1 MKTLKDNSQKKLKGI
16 FFIILSAFCFACMSI
31 FVRMSG
37 DLPAYEKSFFRNL
50 IAFFVAVILV
60 INGRKTTKIKI
71 KKQDC
76 IDLIARAV
84 FGCIGIV
91 CNFYAIDHMLVA
103 DASALNKLSPFF
115 VIIFSFFILKEKVKL
130 KQIFYVVIAFIG
142 MLFVIKPGFSDI
154 SLLPALAGICGGM
167 CAGLAYTFVRKLGK
181 QGVPSSFIVLSFSAF
196 SCISMVPMMLV
207 DFRVASGAQIAM
219 LLGAGVSAAGGQF
232 SITAAYTYAPAREIS
247 IYDYFQIIFITILS
261 YFILDEVPDAY
272 SFIGYFIILV
282 ASLAMFFYHK
292 GKE

>member
-1 MKTLKDNSQKKLKGI
+1 MKTLEYNSQKKLKGI

-31 FVRMSG
+31 FVRLSG
-37 DLPAYEKSFFRNL
+37 NLPAYEKSFFRNL
-50 IAFFVAVILV
+50 IAFFIAVILM
-60 INGRKTTKIKI
+60 IKSKNTIKIKI
-71 KKQDC
+71 KKQDW
-76 IDLIARAV
+76 IDIMARAI

-130 KQIFYVVIAFIG
+130 KQIFFVIIAFIG
-142 MLFVIKPGFSDI
+142 MLFILKPGFAEI
-154 SLLPALAGICGGM
+154 SLLPALAGISGGM
-167 CAGLAYTFVRKLGK
+167 CAGLAYTFVRKLGSH
-181 QGVPSSFIVLSFSAF
+181 GVPGAFIVLFFSAF
-196 SCISMVPMMLV
+196 SCISMIPMMIAG
-207 DFRVASGAQIAM
+207 FHVASREQIVM
-219 LLGAGVSAAGGQF
+219 LLGAGVAAAGGQF

-272 SFIGYFIILV
+272 SFIGYLIILF
-282 ASLAMFFYHK
+282 ASLAMFFYNK
-292 GKE
+292 RK